1 MAPTRLKITFP
12 PNADADTMDLALES
26 GFGGMGTA
34 YRGET
39 ERVLYLSRFSWPF
52 NVIEAQLNQ
61 SQRDGLF
68 KWEIAI

>member
-1 MAPTRLKITFP
+1 MAPTRLKITFAP
-12 PNADADTMDLALES
+12 DADTEIVDLALES

-34 YRGET
+34 YRGES
-39 ERVLYLSRFSWPF
+39 ERVLYLSRFAWPF
-52 NVIEAQLNQ
+52 DVIEAQLNQ